1 MTCKIGRRDVLKSAG
16 SLILTVAA
24 SGAIEAWLN
33 PQALAQAAAVPPG
46 PPLESIDTW
55 IAIAS
60 DGKVT
65 AFTGKVDHGQGL
77 ETAFAQIVAEEIDVP
92 VARVHI
98 IMGDTSMTPNQ
109 GGASAS
115 TGIRSGA
122 NPLRNAAAEARR
134 LLAKAGAER
143 LGVPVDAVD
152 TQAGAVFVKADPK
165 RRVPY
170 QQLLKD
176 GKLGATVTWNKQ
188 VGNGMSVEGEAKP
201 KPVSSY
207 KIVGQ
212 SVPRRDIAAKIF
224 GTEDYVANVRLP
236 NMLHGRMVR
245 PPVAAATPVKVD
257 EASIR
262 HIAGARVVHRQNFL
276 GVAAETEWDALKAAQ
291 ALKVQW
297 SSPTQEW
304 PGHDGL
310 YEYIR
315 QAPVVASNGQ
325 NAFAGKKEFDEA
337 PTNEALARAAR
348 VIEAEYECPFQSHAR
363 MGPSVG
369 VADVS
374 AGLATIYS
382 DTQKPHFHR
391 QGISKLL
398 GLPEDKVRVIWKHG
412 AGSYGRSDAD
422 EAAFE
427 AAVMSQSL
435 GRPVR
440 VQWTREEG
448 IAWDPKAPAAVIAL
462 KAGLDAAGNL
472 TAWHFRA
479 KGFSGWDVK
488 WFADTPE
495 QTLAG
500 QLLGH
505 KKWNMHNFD
514 TPIESYQFP
523 AAVAYWQ
530 TIAPLQQEASPLR
543 CGHTRA
549 PQEPQTR
556 FAQESF
562 IDEVAAATGRDP
574 LALRLA
580 LLKEPREIAV
590 LKAAAEK
597 AGWGEADAKPR
608 PAVGD
613 TLRGRGISL
622 MSGYNTYVAVIA
634 EVEVDRR
641 TGRVWPRRITV
652 AHDCGL
658 VINPSSLTLTI
669 EGNVLQGLSR
679 ALHEEVQFDKH
690 RVTSVDWQTYPILD
704 IKDAPEAIDIVV
716 VESKNDRPGGAGEP
730 ALVAM
735 PAAVANAIYNAT
747 AKRIR
752 RFPMTAARVKQALT
766 A

>member
-1 MTCKIGRRDVLKSAG
+1 MTCKVNRRDVLKSAG

-24 SGAIEAWLN
+24 SGTIEAWLN
-33 PQALAQAAAVPPG
+33 PQALAQAAAAPLG
-46 PPLESIDTW
+46 PSVESIDTW

-92 VARVHI
+92 VARVRI

-115 TGIRSGA
+115 TGIRAGA

-143 LGVPVDAVD
+143 LGVPVDAVN
-152 TQAGAVFVKADPK
+152 TEAGAVFVKADPR
-165 RRVPY
+165 RRVRY

-245 PPVAAATPVKVD
+245 PPVAAATPVNVD

-262 HIAGARVVHRQNFL
+262 HIAGARVVHKRNFL
-276 GVAAETEWDALKAAQ
+276 GVVAETEWDAVKAVQ
-291 ALKVQW
+291 ALEVEW
-297 SSPTQEW
+297 SNPSQEW

-325 NAFAGKKEFDEA
+325 NAFAGKKEFDEV

-348 VIEAEYECPFQSHAR
+348 VIEAEYECAFQSHAR

-374 AGLATIYS
+374 AGAATVYS

-427 AAVMSQSL
+427 AAVMSQAL

-514 TPIESYQFP
+514 TPIESYRFP

-562 IDEVAAATGRDP
+562 IDEVAAATGKDP

-622 MSGYNTYVAVIA
+622 MSGYNAYVAVIA
-634 EVEVDRR
+634 EVEVDRP

-658 VINPSSLTLTI
+658 VINPSSLKLTI

-679 ALHEEVQFDKH
+679 ALHEEVRFDKR
-690 RVTSVDWQTYPILD
+690 RVTSVDWQTYPILET
-704 IKDAPEAIDIVV
+704 KDAPEAIDIVI
-716 VESKNDRPGGAGEP
+716 VESKEDRPGGAGEP
-730 ALVAM
+730 ALVAI
-735 PAAVANAIYNAT
+735 PAAIANAIYNAT

-752 RFPMTAARVKQALT
+752 RFPMTAARVKQALM

>member
-1 MTCKIGRRDVLKSAG
+1 MTCKVNRRDVLKSAG

-24 SGAIEAWLN
+24 SGTIEAWLN
-33 PQALAQAAAVPPG
+33 PQALAQAAAAPLG
-46 PPLESIDTW
+46 PPVESIDTW

-92 VARVHI
+92 VARVRI

-115 TGIRSGA
+115 TGIRAGA

-143 LGVPVDAVD
+143 LGVPVDAVN
-152 TQAGAVFVKADPK
+152 TEAGAVFVKADPR
-165 RRVPY
+165 RRVRY

-188 VGNGMSVEGEAKP
+188 VGNGMSIEGEAKP

-245 PPVAAATPVKVD
+245 PPVAAATPVNVD

-262 HIAGARVVHRQNFL
+262 HIAGARVVHKRNFL
-276 GVAAETEWDALKAAQ
+276 GVVAETEWDAVKAAQ
-291 ALKVQW
+291 ALKVEW
-297 SSPTQEW
+297 SNPSQEW

-348 VIEAEYECPFQSHAR
+348 VIEAEYECAFQSHAR

-374 AGLATIYS
+374 AGAATVYS

-427 AAVMSQSL
+427 AAVMSQAL

-514 TPIESYQFP
+514 TPIESYRFP
-523 AAVAYWQ
+523 AAVAFWQ
-530 TIAPLQQEASPLR
+530 TVAPLQQEASPLR

-562 IDEVAAATGRDP
+562 IDEVAAATGKDP

-622 MSGYNTYVAVIA
+622 MSGYNAYVAVIA
-634 EVEVDRR
+634 EVEVDRP

-658 VINPSSLTLTI
+658 VINPSSLKLTI

-679 ALHEEVQFDKH
+679 ALHEEVRFDKR
-690 RVTSVDWQTYPILD
+690 RVTSVDWQTYPILET
-704 IKDAPEAIDIVV
+704 KDAPEAIDIVI
-716 VESKNDRPGGAGEP
+716 VESKEDRPGGAGEP
-730 ALVAM
+730 ALVAI
-735 PAAVANAIYNAT
+735 PAAIANAIYNAT

-752 RFPMTAARVKQALT
+752 RFPMTAARVKQALM